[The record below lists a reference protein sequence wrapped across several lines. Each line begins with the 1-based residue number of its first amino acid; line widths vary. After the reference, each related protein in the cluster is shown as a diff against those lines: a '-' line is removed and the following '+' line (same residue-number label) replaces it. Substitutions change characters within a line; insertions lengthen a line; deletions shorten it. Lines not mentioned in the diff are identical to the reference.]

1 MQAGRKH
8 DDGKGVTRK
17 RAIAVRLCYKKQ
29 NLSIAVIR
37 LIYTG

>member
-1 MQAGRKH
+1 MAQQ
-8 DDGKGVTRK
+8 DDGKRVARK
-17 RAIAVRLCYKKQ
+17 RAITARLCYKKQ